1 MQISEEKFSHFSI
14 KVMKYIFEGKCEK
27 KRAMKISPK
36 IHFSLFLIAISKMY
50 WLICLIVYILK
61 KIKIWKKILL
71 IMIYI
76 SKKFL
81 RNINCGGF

>member
-14 KVMKYIFEGKCEK
+14 KVMKYIFEGKCAK

-50 WLICLIVYILK
+50 
-61 KIKIWKKILL
+61 
-71 IMIYI
+71 
-76 SKKFL
+76 
-81 RNINCGGF
+81 